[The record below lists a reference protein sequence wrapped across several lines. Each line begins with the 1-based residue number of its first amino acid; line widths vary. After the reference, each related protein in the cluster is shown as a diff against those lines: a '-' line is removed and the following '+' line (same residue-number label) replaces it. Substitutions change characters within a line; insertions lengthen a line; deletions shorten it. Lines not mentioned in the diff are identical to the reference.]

1 MKVDFIIDGE
11 SVGAASGATFV
22 REDPVT
28 GAAASEAAAAGLAD
42 VAKVVEAAARAFPAW
57 SETGPSERRAFL
69 LKAADLLEARTADFI
84 KAMTEEIG
92 ATGPWGGFNVHFAA
106 SLLREAAALTTQ
118 ITGEII
124 PADKPGVL
132 SLAVRQ
138 PAGVVLGIA
147 PWNAPVILGVR
158 AIAAPLACGNTVI
171 LRSSE
176 TCPATHR
183 MIVEVMNEAGFREA
197 SSTSLR
203 TRPRTRRKLWRN

>member
-1 MKVDFIIDGE
+1 MRVDFIIDGAA
-11 SVGAASGATFV
+11 VGAASGATFNG
-22 REDPVT
+22 RDPVT
-28 GAAASEAAAAGLAD
+28 GRRRERSGGGERSRRRQGRRGGASRLPGLVGD
-42 VAKVVEAAARAFPAW
+42 GPERAARAC
-57 SETGPSERRAFL
+57 SSRR
-69 LKAADLLEARTADFI
+69 RTFSRRVRADFA

-132 SLAVRQ
+132 SMAVRQ

-158 AIAAPLACGNTVI
+158 AIAAPLACGNTR
-171 LRSSE
+171 RS
-176 TCPATHR
+176 CAPQKFAR
-183 MIVEVMNEAGFREA
+183 
-197 SSTSLR
+197 
-203 TRPRTRRKLWRN
+203 RPTA